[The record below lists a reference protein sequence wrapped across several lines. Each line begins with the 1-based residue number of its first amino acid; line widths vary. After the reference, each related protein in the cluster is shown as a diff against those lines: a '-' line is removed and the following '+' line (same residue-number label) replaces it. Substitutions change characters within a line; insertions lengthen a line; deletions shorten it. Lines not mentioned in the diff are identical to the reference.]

1 MELLETSAV
10 MRTPGSGAPADPPM
24 PAPGEG
30 PRVPAVEM
38 AAAASGP
45 WPWPG
50 GALAG
55 GVSCLE
61 PPVRRPIVLRVEVP
75 ELGAIW
81 LAADS
86 RPAPPPVKMLVSR
99 AAI

>member
-1 MELLETSAV
+1 MELLETSEV
-10 MRTPGSGAPADPPM
+10 MRTPGRGAPAEPPM

-38 AAAASGP
+38 AAAASGA
-45 WPWPG
+45 WPG

-55 GVSCLE
+55 GVSGLE

-86 RPAPPPVKMLVSR
+86 RPAPPPVNMLVSR